1 MTKTPLESGKTFDYE
16 YDGIDL
22 EGVLVS
28 PEDPNAPTVLVFHG
42 MEGRSDAQV
51 EFCRRL
57 AVTGYRA
64 VAVDLFGR
72 DVTRDVARNGIDAG
86 AATMTGFMQDREAL
100 RDRLFGVVDIVTAL
114 PEVEPDAMAAIGFC
128 FGGLCML
135 DLARHGTHLKAVGS
149 FHGLL
154 TAPPR
159 TPDAPIATRIAVYH
173 GWDDPFAPPADVVA
187 LGAELTARGADW
199 QLHAYG
205 NAMHAFMATFANDPE
220 RGIQYDETTARRAWE
235 SLIDMLG
242 ETFDR

>member
-1 MTKTPLESGKTFDYE
+1 MTELAVRAFDYE
-16 YDGIDL
+16 YDGIDFA
-22 EGVLVS
+22 GVIGS
-28 PEDPNAPTVLVFHG
+28 SEEADAPTVLVFHG

-57 AVTGYRA
+57 VALGYRA

-72 DVTRDVARNGIDAG
+72 DVTLAGPDACAVA
-86 AATMTGFMQDREAL
+86 MTGFIQDRDML
-100 RDRLFGVVDIVTAL
+100 RDRLIGVVDLLSNL
-114 PEVEPDAMAAIGFC
+114 PEVQRDAMAAIGFC

-154 TAPPR
+154 TPPPH
-159 TPDAPIATRIAVYH
+159 TPDAPIATRVAVYH
-173 GWDDPFAPPADVVA
+173 GWDDPFAPPSDVVA
-187 LGAELTARGADW
+187 LAAELTGRGADW

-205 NAMHAFMATFANDPE
+205 HAMHAFMAPFANAPE
-220 RGIQYDETTARRAWE
+220 RGILYDEITSRRAWA
-235 SLIDMLG
+235 SLVDLLG

>member
-1 MTKTPLESGKTFDYE
+1 MTELAVRTFDYE
-16 YDGIDL
+16 YDGIAF
-22 EGVLVS
+22 EGAICS
-28 PEDPNAPTVLVFHG
+28 SEDEAAATVLVFHG

-57 AVTGYRA
+57 AALGYRA

-72 DVTRDVARNGIDAG
+72 DVTLAGPDAC
-86 AATMTGFMQDREAL
+86 AAAMTGFIQDRDML
-100 RDRLFGVVDIVTAL
+100 RDRLIGVVDLLSKL
-114 PEVEPDAMAAIGFC
+114 PEVQRDAMAAIGFC

-154 TAPPR
+154 TALPQPP
-159 TPDAPIATRIAVYH
+159 TAPIATRVAVYH
-173 GWDDPFAPPADVVA
+173 GWDDPFAPPSDVLA
-187 LGAELTARGADW
+187 LAAELTERGADW

-205 NAMHAFMATFANDPE
+205 HAMHAFMAPFANAPE
-220 RGIQYDETTARRAWE
+220 RGILYDETVSRRAWA
-235 SLIDMLG
+235 SLVDLLA